1 MRWGDGWTS
10 TEPEVG
16 LRALARC
23 HEYPRAGHREVA
35 PCRRIRP
42 LPPRARRV
50 HERDSCHIVAR
61 LLDDPTSGPSLPR
74 CLSSSP
80 VLSTFS
86 ATLASKSLPSP
97 TCPRIPPLSLQTPTS
112 LSTALEAGSGPLPV
126 LSMIAPP
133 TASAQCLTFLPL
145 PCLSLFVFRSP
156 RGSHCLAFLLRAG
169 PRVRIA
175 DAGNPSHLMNTAMQP
190 GHRGGHGH
198 NRRARAEL
206 PAASGGASAVAK
218 YGRAALDGDG
228 TVNSAEVLKTGPC
241 CVRPNLL
248 LQQCSRCGSTVGKMQ
263 QERALVAGPH
273 LVADAIRFGPEAV
286 AFLLRGCARPCSV
299 PPYTVG
305 RACWLWRRNACW
317 LTRCLIFFLSADLF
331 ATGVQWSVCRKQRL
345 ELHAVFCEVSVLH
358 ARVQGCSSLVRGK
371 TAGNRRSFVEASR
384 GKDPAE
390 QGLVAINIGGAGK
403 GKTKET
409 GADGFGGRE
418 GEQGLGT
425 PAATNLKRKDNKPAR
440 HLCERRYSKL
450 RAAPERESIC
460 VDLDTAIIEAL
471 GVDVEVAHQKI
482 AGNCSPSL
490 AANTGSSTLESRGK
504 QRGGHREGRQDG
516 GRQAAASRG
525 NGKRSRRSNK
535 ARKTGESK
543 VASCEFGV
551 SRLLDAQRCTVNCCE
566 CPVRANGDTS
576 VASQQS
582 AAPLAGLA
590 DRFPTWLETVIC
602 TSPEADMRSPRAVAW
617 VKDTGALYVADMSQH
632 CVWGCTP
639 GQVPGIV
646 AGQQGLRGG
655 SAGPRWPGD
664 GCDGRMAALE
674 YPHDVALSD
683 DEMTLYVCEL
693 YAVRALDLTR
703 QPPTMRTV
711 FQSEYGLGGIAFST
725 IGQCLVVAVH
735 SGHLLLEVPL
745 NETGN
750 EQYFDGAS
758 ARQMPASF
766 KVVAGTG
773 QPGPLVSEAP
783 ALHAAINNP
792 LKVKVS
798 KTGDIIF
805 LEAGNRALRMLER
818 STGKLITLSSA
829 VDAPDGLALT
839 PQGTAFI
846 AEGRSS
852 EVLQFRP
859 SSSIEWNWGT
869 CAGTGESAS
878 LPLPRHL
885 IPNTAGVWPG
895 LGKGQVYGP
904 ALAAQLARPQGLCWV
919 PGYGLLICDVQCHAI
934 FLVRRVDP
942 WAWHRA
948 IAVPRALAALGRAT
962 LAGVWEA
969 EAPAAK
975 LEEHVDLRRR
985 SGASA
990 TTMMAQHMNL
1000 DRQVLLLL
1008 LHLPDE
1014 EFRRVL
1020 SFWGE
1025 ADGFSVECRALEE
1038 ERRGLA
1044 EELRGRQLRIEE
1056 ERSALGYDQERLQ
1069 ILTGHREPEDDLIAL
1084 NVGGEVFTTRRSTL
1098 CVFDDSYLS
1107 NLFSGRWEASIEK
1120 DSGGRYFLD
1129 FDPVCFRLLLNIL
1142 RTKRFESQR
1151 APFPLP
1157 KVPPEK
1163 EEQFWHLVEYF
1174 GLTEAFQEVEA
1185 AAAASAA
1192 ARRPKANE
1200 DSTSPS
1206 QPALGASLMQSA
1218 GALLRTLR
1226 QAAGEPPGPGGASEA
1241 HAPPAVAGQAFNPDM
1256 TATVTET
1263 QAFATFPTTGPDE
1276 FAAVAEPQRA
1286 APEVAST
1293 TTFISAASQPS
1304 ASGPA
1309 TASARTPGW
1318 SRKVAHRLAAVEE
1331 DMTTLHISSSR
1342 AAASAAAARASR
1354 GFRAGCHTWELKVLL
1369 CSDWSYV
1376 GLVSEEW
1383 TSLTVPIG
1391 RADHSWGIASGG
1403 ALFACGREIGRIQG
1417 YGSDSCLRWVV
1428 DMDTRTASVAIDDR
1442 DLVEVFVSLP
1452 TTVFPAASN
1461 CRAPA
1466 RYSITFLG
1474 ETTAG

>member
-1 MRWGDGWTS
+1 MAA
-10 TEPEVG
+10 EQ
-16 LRALARC
+16 
-23 HEYPRAGHREVA
+23 
-35 PCRRIRP
+35 
-42 LPPRARRV
+42 
-50 HERDSCHIVAR
+50 
-61 LLDDPTSGPSLPR
+61 LLDLAQR
-74 CLSSSP
+74 LSRELTEANTR
-80 VLSTFS
+80 LSEERQR
-86 ATLASKSLPSP
+86 LSKS
-97 TCPRIPPLSLQTPTS
+97 R
-112 LSTALEAGSGPLPV
+112 V
-126 LSMIAPP
+126 
-133 TASAQCLTFLPL
+133 
-145 PCLSLFVFRSP
+145 PCFDT
-156 RGSHCLAFLLRAG
+156 H
-169 PRVRIA
+169 
-175 DAGNPSHLMNTAMQP
+175 
-190 GHRGGHGH
+190 
-198 NRRARAEL
+198 
-206 PAASGGASAVAK
+206 PAA
-218 YGRAALDGDG
+218 R
-228 TVNSAEVLKTGPC
+228 
-241 CVRPNLL
+241 
-248 LQQCSRCGSTVGKMQ
+248 
-263 QERALVAGPH
+263 H
-273 LVADAIRFGPEAV
+273 DATI
-286 AFLLRGCARPCSV
+286 
-299 PPYTVG
+299 
-305 RACWLWRRNACW
+305 
-317 LTRCLIFFLSADLF
+317 
-331 ATGVQWSVCRKQRL
+331 
-345 ELHAVFCEVSVLH
+345 
-358 ARVQGCSSLVRGK
+358 
-371 TAGNRRSFVEASR
+371 
-384 GKDPAE
+384 
-390 QGLVAINIGGAGK
+390 AGK
-403 GKTKET
+403 LMALHDEFVP
-409 GADGFGGRE
+409 D
-418 GEQGLGT
+418 LG
-425 PAATNLKRKDNKPAR
+425 P
-440 HLCERRYSKL
+440 
-450 RAAPERESIC
+450 
-460 VDLDTAIIEAL
+460 
-471 GVDVEVAHQKI
+471 Q
-482 AGNCSPSL
+482 
-490 AANTGSSTLESRGK
+490 
-504 QRGGHREGRQDG
+504 
-516 GRQAAASRG
+516 
-525 NGKRSRRSNK
+525 
-535 ARKTGESK
+535 
-543 VASCEFGV
+543 
-551 SRLLDAQRCTVNCCE
+551 
-566 CPVRANGDTS
+566 
-576 VASQQS
+576 
-582 AAPLAGLA
+582 GLA
-590 DRFPTWLETVIC
+590 DRFPTWLEMVIC

-617 VKDTGALYVADMSQH
+617 AKDTGALYVADMSQH
-632 CVWGCTP
+632 CVWGCIP
-639 GQVPGIV
+639 GQVPRVV

-655 SAGPRWPGD
+655 SAGPGWPGD
-664 GCDGRMAALE
+664 GCDGSMAALE

-693 YAVRALDLTR
+693 YAVGPLPGQVFLECHNVDINILRLALDLAR
-703 QPPTMRTV
+703 KPPTMRTV

-725 IGQCLVVAVH
+725 VGQCLVVAVH

-745 NETGN
+745 HETGSG
-750 EQYFDGAS
+750 QYFDGAG

-859 SSSIEWNWGT
+859 SASIEWNWGT

-885 IPNTAGVWPG
+885 IPNVDGVWPG
-895 LGKGQVYGP
+895 LGKGHVYGP

-934 FLVRRVDP
+934 FLVRRLDP
-942 WAWHRA
+942 WAWHRVISMEISQHPGQHCNVGHEGA
-948 IAVPRALAALGRAT
+948 IAVPRALTALGRAT
-962 LAGVWEA
+962 LRGVWEA
-969 EAPAAK
+969 EDGCEASAAAK
-975 LEEHVDLRRR
+975 LDEHVDLRRH
-985 SGASA
+985 SGAST
-990 TTMMAQHMNL
+990 TTMMAQHVDP

-1025 ADGFSVECRALEE
+1025 ADGFFSRVQRSEKRSRAVYGTPQAKRGCDLPRMDMALEE

-1120 DSGGRYFLD
+1120 DSAGRYFLD
-1129 FDPVCFRLLLNIL
+1129 FDPVCFRLLLNVL

-1174 GLTEAFQEVEA
+1174 GLTEAFQEVAA

-1192 ARRPKANE
+1192 ARPKTNE
-1200 DSTSPS
+1200 DATNPS
-1206 QPALGASLMQSA
+1206 QPLGASLMQSA

-1226 QAAGEPPGPGGASEA
+1226 QAAGEAPPWPGPGPGPGGAEAEASEA
-1241 HAPPAVAGQAFNPDM
+1241 AGQAPHAPPAGRQAFNPGM
-1256 TATVTET
+1256 TATATET
-1263 QAFATFPTTGPDE
+1263 QAFSAFPTTGPDE

-1293 TTFISAASQPS
+1293 TTFLSAASQPS
-1304 ASGPA
+1304 AAAS
-1309 TASARTPGW
+1309 ASARTPGW
-1318 SRKVAHRLAAVEE
+1318 SRKVAHRLAAVED

-1354 GFRAGCHTWELKVLL
+1354 GFRAGRHAWELKVLL

-1403 ALFACGREIGRIQG
+1403 ALFAGGREIGRIQG

-1442 DLVEVFVSLP
+1442 DFVEVFISLP

-1466 RYSITFLG
+1466 RYSIMFLG

>member
-1 MRWGDGWTS
+1 M
-10 TEPEVG
+10 
-16 LRALARC
+16 AL
-23 HEYPRAGHREVA
+23 HDEFVPD
-35 PCRRIRP
+35 
-42 LPPRARRV
+42 L
-50 HERDSCHIVAR
+50 
-61 LLDDPTSGPSLPR
+61 GP
-74 CLSSSP
+74 
-80 VLSTFS
+80 
-86 ATLASKSLPSP
+86 
-97 TCPRIPPLSLQTPTS
+97 Q
-112 LSTALEAGSGPLPV
+112 
-126 LSMIAPP
+126 
-133 TASAQCLTFLPL
+133 
-145 PCLSLFVFRSP
+145 
-156 RGSHCLAFLLRAG
+156 
-169 PRVRIA
+169 
-175 DAGNPSHLMNTAMQP
+175 
-190 GHRGGHGH
+190 
-198 NRRARAEL
+198 
-206 PAASGGASAVAK
+206 
-218 YGRAALDGDG
+218 
-228 TVNSAEVLKTGPC
+228 
-241 CVRPNLL
+241 
-248 LQQCSRCGSTVGKMQ
+248 
-263 QERALVAGPH
+263 
-273 LVADAIRFGPEAV
+273 
-286 AFLLRGCARPCSV
+286 
-299 PPYTVG
+299 
-305 RACWLWRRNACW
+305 
-317 LTRCLIFFLSADLF
+317 
-331 ATGVQWSVCRKQRL
+331 
-345 ELHAVFCEVSVLH
+345 
-358 ARVQGCSSLVRGK
+358 
-371 TAGNRRSFVEASR
+371 
-384 GKDPAE
+384 
-390 QGLVAINIGGAGK
+390 
-403 GKTKET
+403 
-409 GADGFGGRE
+409 
-418 GEQGLGT
+418 
-425 PAATNLKRKDNKPAR
+425 
-440 HLCERRYSKL
+440 
-450 RAAPERESIC
+450 
-460 VDLDTAIIEAL
+460 
-471 GVDVEVAHQKI
+471 
-482 AGNCSPSL
+482 
-490 AANTGSSTLESRGK
+490 
-504 QRGGHREGRQDG
+504 
-516 GRQAAASRG
+516 
-525 NGKRSRRSNK
+525 
-535 ARKTGESK
+535 
-543 VASCEFGV
+543 
-551 SRLLDAQRCTVNCCE
+551 
-566 CPVRANGDTS
+566 
-576 VASQQS
+576 
-582 AAPLAGLA
+582 GLA

-632 CVWGCTP
+632 CVWRCTP

-703 QPPTMRTV
+703 EPPTMRTV

-745 NETGN
+745 DEMGN

-859 SSSIEWNWGT
+859 SASIEWNWGT

-895 LGKGQVYGP
+895 LGKGHIYGP
-904 ALAAQLARPQGLCWV
+904 ALAARLARPQGLCWV

-934 FLVRRVDP
+934 FLVRRNGD
-942 WAWHRA
+942 
-948 IAVPRALAALGRAT
+948 LGQYLGQRCT
-962 LAGVWEA
+962 V
-969 EAPAAK
+969 
-975 LEEHVDLRRR
+975 
-985 SGASA
+985 
-990 TTMMAQHMNL
+990 
-1000 DRQVLLLL
+1000 VLK
-1008 LHLPDE
+1008 
-1014 EFRRVL
+1014 
-1020 SFWGE
+1020 
-1025 ADGFSVECRALEE
+1025 ALEE

-1129 FDPVCFRLLLNIL
+1129 FDPVCFRLLLNVL

-1192 ARRPKANE
+1192 ARPKTNE
-1200 DSTSPS
+1200 DSTNPS

-1226 QAAGEPPGPGGASEA
+1226 QAAGEQGPPDPAGASASEA
-1241 HAPPAVAGQAFNPDM
+1241 HAPPAPVPHPGRQAFNPDM

-1263 QAFATFPTTGPDE
+1263 QAFATFPTTGPDAL
-1276 FAAVAEPQRA
+1276 AAVAEPQRA

-1304 ASGPA
+1304 APGPA
-1309 TASARTPGW
+1309 AASARTPGW
-1318 SRKVAHRLAAVEE
+1318 SRKVAHRLAAVED

-1354 GFRAGCHTWELKVLL
+1354 GFRAGRHTWELKVLL
-1369 CSDWSYV
+1369 CSDWSYI

-1403 ALFACGREIGRIQG
+1403 ALFAGGREIGRIQG

-1428 DMDTRTASVAIDDR
+1428 DMDTRTAS
-1442 DLVEVFVSLP
+1442 
-1452 TTVFPAASN
+1452 
-1461 CRAPA
+1461 
-1466 RYSITFLG
+1466 
-1474 ETTAG
+1474 

>member
-1 MRWGDGWTS
+1 MAA
-10 TEPEVG
+10 EQ
-16 LRALARC
+16 
-23 HEYPRAGHREVA
+23 
-35 PCRRIRP
+35 
-42 LPPRARRV
+42 
-50 HERDSCHIVAR
+50 
-61 LLDDPTSGPSLPR
+61 LLDLAQR
-74 CLSSSP
+74 LSRELTEANTR
-80 VLSTFS
+80 LSEERQR
-86 ATLASKSLPSP
+86 LSKS
-97 TCPRIPPLSLQTPTS
+97 R
-112 LSTALEAGSGPLPV
+112 V
-126 LSMIAPP
+126 
-133 TASAQCLTFLPL
+133 
-145 PCLSLFVFRSP
+145 PCFDT
-156 RGSHCLAFLLRAG
+156 H
-169 PRVRIA
+169 
-175 DAGNPSHLMNTAMQP
+175 
-190 GHRGGHGH
+190 
-198 NRRARAEL
+198 
-206 PAASGGASAVAK
+206 PAA
-218 YGRAALDGDG
+218 R
-228 TVNSAEVLKTGPC
+228 
-241 CVRPNLL
+241 
-248 LQQCSRCGSTVGKMQ
+248 
-263 QERALVAGPH
+263 H
-273 LVADAIRFGPEAV
+273 DATI
-286 AFLLRGCARPCSV
+286 
-299 PPYTVG
+299 
-305 RACWLWRRNACW
+305 
-317 LTRCLIFFLSADLF
+317 
-331 ATGVQWSVCRKQRL
+331 
-345 ELHAVFCEVSVLH
+345 
-358 ARVQGCSSLVRGK
+358 
-371 TAGNRRSFVEASR
+371 
-384 GKDPAE
+384 
-390 QGLVAINIGGAGK
+390 AGK
-403 GKTKET
+403 LMALHDEFVP
-409 GADGFGGRE
+409 D
-418 GEQGLGT
+418 LG
-425 PAATNLKRKDNKPAR
+425 P
-440 HLCERRYSKL
+440 
-450 RAAPERESIC
+450 
-460 VDLDTAIIEAL
+460 
-471 GVDVEVAHQKI
+471 Q
-482 AGNCSPSL
+482 
-490 AANTGSSTLESRGK
+490 
-504 QRGGHREGRQDG
+504 
-516 GRQAAASRG
+516 
-525 NGKRSRRSNK
+525 
-535 ARKTGESK
+535 
-543 VASCEFGV
+543 
-551 SRLLDAQRCTVNCCE
+551 
-566 CPVRANGDTS
+566 
-576 VASQQS
+576 
-582 AAPLAGLA
+582 GLA
-590 DRFPTWLETVIC
+590 DRFPTWLEMVIC

-617 VKDTGALYVADMSQH
+617 AKDTGALYVADMSQH
-632 CVWGCTP
+632 CVWGCIP
-639 GQVPGIV
+639 GQVPRVV

-655 SAGPRWPGD
+655 SAGPGWPGD
-664 GCDGRMAALE
+664 GCDGSMAALE

-693 YAVRALDLTR
+693 YAVGPLPG
-703 QPPTMRTV
+703 QG
-711 FQSEYGLGGIAFST
+711 FGFSAEAT
-725 IGQCLVVAVH
+725 NNANCSVRSVGQCLVVAVH

-745 NETGN
+745 HETGSG
-750 EQYFDGAS
+750 QYFDGAG

-805 LEAGNRALRMLER
+805 LEAGRHHSKSHIPWYLLAECLDMARNRALRMLER

-859 SSSIEWNWGT
+859 SASIEWNWGT

-885 IPNTAGVWPG
+885 IPNVDGVW
-895 LGKGQVYGP
+895 
-904 ALAAQLARPQGLCWV
+904 PQGLCWV

-934 FLVRRVDP
+934 FLVRRLDP
-942 WAWHRA
+942 WAWHRVISMEISQHPGQHCNVGHEGA
-948 IAVPRALAALGRAT
+948 IAVPRALTALGRAT
-962 LAGVWEA
+962 LRGVWEA
-969 EAPAAK
+969 EDGCEASAAAK
-975 LEEHVDLRRR
+975 LDEHVDLRRH
-985 SGASA
+985 SGAST
-990 TTMMAQHMNL
+990 TTMMAQHVDP

-1025 ADGFSVECRALEE
+1025 ADGFFSRVQRSEKRSRAVYGTPQAKRGCDLPRMDMALEE

-1120 DSGGRYFLD
+1120 DSAGRYFLD
-1129 FDPVCFRLLLNIL
+1129 FDPVCFRLLLNVL

-1174 GLTEAFQEVEA
+1174 GLTEAFQEVAA

-1192 ARRPKANE
+1192 ARPKTNE
-1200 DSTSPS
+1200 DATNPS
-1206 QPALGASLMQSA
+1206 QPLGASLMQSA

-1226 QAAGEPPGPGGASEA
+1226 QAAGEAPPWPGPGPGPGGAEAEASEA
-1241 HAPPAVAGQAFNPDM
+1241 AGQAPHAPPAGRQAFNPGM
-1256 TATVTET
+1256 TATATET
-1263 QAFATFPTTGPDE
+1263 QAFSAFPTTGPDE

-1293 TTFISAASQPS
+1293 TTFLSAASQPS
-1304 ASGPA
+1304 AAAS
-1309 TASARTPGW
+1309 ASARTPGW
-1318 SRKVAHRLAAVEE
+1318 SRKVAHRLAAVED

-1354 GFRAGCHTWELKVLL
+1354 GFRAGRHAWELKVLL

-1403 ALFACGREIGRIQG
+1403 ALFAGGREIGRIQG

-1442 DLVEVFVSLP
+1442 DFVEVFISLP

-1466 RYSITFLG
+1466 RYSIMFLG